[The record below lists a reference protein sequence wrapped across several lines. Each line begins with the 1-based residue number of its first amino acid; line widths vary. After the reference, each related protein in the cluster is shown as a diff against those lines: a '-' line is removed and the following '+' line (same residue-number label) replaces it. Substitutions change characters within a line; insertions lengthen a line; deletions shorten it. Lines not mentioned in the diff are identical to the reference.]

1 MVAAP
6 PAAAAA
12 MRRGFLVPEIR
23 PLDQYDG
30 NRARSAASLA
40 WAIAT
45 GYGGAANVP
54 EELRDP
60 FYTDQYA
67 QEHLKPPVERLLL
80 ASDIYCRAWSHAL
93 APPPGQAPPPA
104 AATPPPQDLGALLAL
119 LAGRGLP
126 PTLQGV
132 PVKAQDL
139 QQKPIRMVL
148 GALGIGSCRKAAKR
162 RGGGTAPSLGVPE
175 SSAAPPACGHKHAI
189 AFCLKESG
197 NKPPVIRY
205 RKDKGA
211 PPAPPPFPPVRGLQD
226 LASGGVLAAAIHF
239 YCPQSLRLEEIRL
252 GAPLALPDRLHNL
265 GLVRDFGA
273 RHLRTRCPLA
283 VEDLLYMAPALKLN
297 VGAFLAELFLCFE
310 VLRPPFVTPRQL
322 GGISG
327 NEGTPNLGRGD
338 LTFGGEESPGAADAP
353 NPKSS
358 SPGFNFRHPLLA
370 GGGQPPGLLP
380 HSPSLPHGDAFG
392 KGWSKRPLSHPLSQA
407 VSFSIPF
414 GLDSDVD
421 IVMGNPVGVPAGTL
435 ARSASSDSLSRPLP
449 PLRTPQNLPNGVP
462 EPPEPPSIE
471 EALQII
477 HSSERLL
484 PDGAPDAFFLH
495 SPEPQNHQNFGVNP
509 QNPPQNPPQNF
520 QNHPQNFPENAAQN
534 LQNPPQNLQNP
545 SQNFP
550 HNPPQI
556 PPQNSQNFPQNLQNF
571 PQNSPQNPQNFPQNP
586 SQTPPRPMT
595 SFAERKKKLEEAAPA
610 NPPGGPGLDLGG
622 VSTPP
627 GGPPESG
634 GGLSAEMSQ
643 LGARLE
649 EKRRAIEA
657 QKKRIEA
664 IFAKHRQRLGQ
675 SALQRLRQS
684 EEGAPPALPEDELS
698 LGASKAPQA
707 APPGQYEAAVARLS
721 AALSSLQLDMQRL
734 TQQQER
740 LLEQRPHG
748 APQAWVIPLPKSTKS
763 SPKNAP
769 GSPAPARKGGG
780 GGGSNNNAGN
790 PTPPGTATTAATTTA
805 GPVATSAAAIATGGA
820 RKAPPRS
827 PRRPRPAE
835 LRLPPLT
842 RVLSPPHDVDS
853 LPHLRRFSPS
863 QVPVQTR
870 SSLSFAQGREEEE
883 EEEIQTRS
891 SLRFAQGREEEE
903 EEEEQPSPQRPPV
916 APPAPPESPKGPLRA
931 RACGD
936 GTSDAS
942 LSPGDKGTPR
952 GHRGHRGDED
962 EEDEEEEE
970 EDEEEEGEGDSL
982 EGSPTEGGNGGQRA
996 SVGFFC
1002 KLDDS
1007 APDPSPPR
1015 RAPPPLRQ
1023 RRLWGAGPEP
1033 EPEPEPERPPPQAPQ
1048 LGEGSRR
1055 GEFTRLEY
1063 ERRQQLRL
1071 MEELEKVLRPPRGTP
1086 APKSAPPRGPPQPQ
1100 LRGGGSRRARCCD
1113 DSALGRSPPK
1123 GLLGSRLSKVYSQ
1136 SSLSLSSVAE
1146 PGGGRSTSRA
1156 GSPSGPG
1163 SPNRAPPPGREWDQ
1177 DSNPSSPG
1185 PEYTGPRLYKEPTA
1199 RSNRP
1204 LIQNALAHCVLA
1216 GTPNAPLRAKVLQE
1230 MEQSSAQQLLILF
1243 RDGGCQFRGVYALGG
1258 IPPSLRRLSGSG
1270 PRSVP
1275 LAMVEALYKYQSDQ
1289 RRFCRLPARTMSGS
1303 VDAFT
1308 IPGHLWH
1315 PKKPG
1320 TPK

>member
-1 MVAAP
+1 
-6 PAAAAA
+6 
-12 MRRGFLVPEIR
+12 
-23 PLDQYDG
+23 
-30 NRARSAASLA
+30 
-40 WAIAT
+40 T
-45 GYGGAANVP
+45 GYGGAGNVP

-93 APPPGQAPPPA
+93 ATPCQATPPS
-104 AATPPPQDLGALLAL
+104 ATPHPEPPPQDLGALLAL
-119 LAGRGLP
+119 LAGRGVP

-132 PVKAQDL
+132 PVRPQDL
-139 QQKPIRMVL
+139 QQRPIRMGAHLALIDSLMAAFVAEATRNL
-148 GALGIGSCRKAAKR
+148 GAPPGAPPGPQNWEPKILGWLDTVNRKLQESTEKE
-162 RGGGTAPSLGVPE
+162 GGATPPNSGVPE
-175 SSAAPPACGHKHAI
+175 TSTAPPACAHKHAI

-322 GGISG
+322 GGG
-327 NEGTPNLGRGD
+327 P
-338 LTFGGEESPGAADAP
+338 ESPATGDAS

-380 HSPSLPHGDAFG
+380 HSPSLPHGDGFG

-435 ARSASSDSLSRPLP
+435 ARSASSDSLAP
-449 PLRTPQNLPNGVP
+449 PRRHPRAPPATPTGVPNGVP

-495 SPEPQNHQNFGVNP
+495 SPEPP
-509 QNPPQNPPQNF
+509 PPQNPPGILQN
-520 QNHPQNFPENAAQN
+520 PPGN
-534 LQNPPQNLQNP
+534 LQNPPGTPQNPPGNLQNP
-545 SQNFP
+545 P
-550 HNPPQI
+550 GT
-556 PPQNSQNFPQNLQNF
+556 
-571 PQNSPQNPQNFPQNP
+571 PQNPA
-586 SQTPPRPMT
+586 RPMT
-595 SFAERKKKLEEAAPA
+595 SFAERKKKLEEATNAAPS
-610 NPPGGPGLDLGG
+610 NCGGGPAVNLGG
-622 VSTPP
+622 VSSTP
-627 GGPPESG
+627 GGPPEAG

-675 SALQRLRQS
+675 SALQRLRHD
-684 EEGAPPALPEDELS
+684 EEGASPAPPEEELS
-698 LGASKAPQA
+698 LGAPQKAPPA
-707 APPGQYEAAVARLS
+707 GQYEAAVARLS

-740 LLEQRPHG
+740 LLLEQRPHG
-748 APQAWVIPLPKSTKS
+748 APQAWVIPLPKSAKTPAAP
-763 SPKNAP
+763 PKNAP
-769 GSPAPARKGGG
+769 GSPAPARRGGGGGGG
-780 GGGSNNNAGN
+780 GGGSSSNNAGSAA
-790 PTPPGTATTAATTTA
+790 PATTAGGNAA
-805 GPVATSAAAIATGGA
+805 SVAISGGIATGGS

-842 RVLSPPHDVDS
+842 RVLTPPHDVDT

-870 SSLSFAQGREEEE
+870 SSL
-883 EEEIQTRS
+883 
-891 SLRFAQGREEEE
+891 RFADGQEQQEEEE
-903 EEEEQPSPQRPPV
+903 EEEEQRPP
-916 APPAPPESPKGPLRA
+916 ATSGPPESPPVPGKGTLRA

-936 GTSDAS
+936 GTSDVS
-942 LSPGDKGTPR
+942 LSPGEKGTAR
-952 GHRGHRGDED
+952 GHRQDP

-970 EDEEEEGEGDSL
+970 EEEEGEGDSL
-982 EGSPTEGGNGGQRA
+982 EGSPTEGGNGGPRA

-1002 KLDDS
+1002 KEF
-1007 APDPSPPR
+1007 
-1015 RAPPPLRQ
+1015 
-1023 RRLWGAGPEP
+1023 GG
-1033 EPEPEPERPPPQAPQ
+1033 
-1048 LGEGSRR
+1048 GSRR

-1063 ERRQQLRL
+1063 ERRQQLKL

-1086 APKSAPPRGPPQPQ
+1086 APKSGGGGGRGHPRDGQN
-1100 LRGGGSRRARCCD
+1100 RGGGSGRPRPRCCD
-1113 DSALGRSPPK
+1113 DSALARSPPK

-1146 PGGGRSTSRA
+1146 PGGGRGT
-1156 GSPSGPG
+1156 
-1163 SPNRAPPPGREWDQ
+1163 
-1177 DSNPSSPG
+1177 
-1185 PEYTGPRLYKEPTA
+1185 RLYKEPTA

-1216 GTPNAPLRAKVLQE
+1216 GTPNAPLRAKVLQWGDPKCDPT
-1230 MEQSSAQQLLILF
+1230 LH
-1243 RDGGCQFRGVYALGG
+1243 
-1258 IPPSLRRLSGSG
+1258 
-1270 PRSVP
+1270 SV
-1275 LAMVEALYKYQSDQ
+1275 
-1289 RRFCRLPARTMSGS
+1289 FG
-1303 VDAFT
+1303 
-1308 IPGHLWH
+1308 
-1315 PKKPG
+1315 
-1320 TPK
+1320 